1 MRLRAFAIAYAAA
14 VGIHFTDHLRRG
26 LDASPRWVIALGG
39 ITFLLQAFAVYAVVT
54 RHPRAPRIALSVA
67 LPLALGVVLVHLLP
81 GGSDA
86 LVGANAAPGANAF
99 SVVTAALEVATGLAL
114 AWAAWQQ
121 QRRVPSS
128 DGAGATR

>member
-1 MRLRAFAIAYAAA
+1 MRLRVLAAGYAAA
-14 VGIHFTDHLRRG
+14 VAIHAADHLRRG
-26 LDASPRWVIALGG
+26 LDASPRWVIAVGG
-39 ITFLLQAFAVYAVVT
+39 ITILLQMFAAYAVVT
-54 RHPRAPRIALSVA
+54 GDPRAPRIALAVT

-114 AWAAWQQ
+114 AATAWTSW
-121 QRRVPSS
+121 RVAPS
-128 DGAGATR
+128 